1 MKPKSNSGTIEVI
14 VGPMFAG
21 KTSELIRRIVRESY
35 AKKKV
40 GIFKPSIDVRYS
52 RENVVSH
59 DGLSYPAFVV
69 PTSKEGVWKIYELAK
84 ENDLDVVG
92 VDEAHFFPLE
102 LVNVCEKLAN
112 EGVRV
117 IVAGLNLDFR
127 GEPFETVKE
136 LLARADDI
144 TYLTAVCTV
153 CGAPA
158 TRTQRLIDGK
168 PAPYDSPR
176 IVVGGKE
183 LYEARCRKHHVVP
196 GKP

>member
-1 MKPKSNSGTIEVI
+1 MLEVI

-21 KTSELIRRIVRESY
+21 KTSELIRRVERERY

-40 GIFKPSIDVRYS
+40 SIFKPSLDTRYS
-52 RENVVSH
+52 TTHVHTHN
-59 DGLSYPAFVV
+59 GLSYPAYIV
-69 PTSKEGVWKIYELAK
+69 PATREGVEEIVRKTLEEGYETI
-84 ENDLDVVG
+84 G
-92 VDEAHFFPLE
+92 VDEAQFFPLE
-102 LVNVCEKLAN
+102 LVEELDRLAG

-136 LLARADDI
+136 LLARADHI

-153 CGAPA
+153 CGAEA

-176 IVVGGKE
+176 ILVGGKE
-183 LYEARCRKHHVVP
+183 AYEARCRRHHYVP
-196 GKP
+196 GRPVQPFTS

>member
-1 MKPKSNSGTIEVI
+1 MKPRLSIGTIEVI

-52 RENVVSH
+52 IENVVSH
-59 DGLSYPAFVV
+59 NGLSYPAFVV
-69 PTSKEGVWKIYELAK
+69 PTNKNGIWKIYELAK
-84 ENDLDVVG
+84 ENGLDVVG
-92 VDEAHFFPLE
+92 IDEAHFFPTE
-102 LVNVCEKLAN
+102 LVSVCEKLAD

-153 CGAPA
+153 CGSPA